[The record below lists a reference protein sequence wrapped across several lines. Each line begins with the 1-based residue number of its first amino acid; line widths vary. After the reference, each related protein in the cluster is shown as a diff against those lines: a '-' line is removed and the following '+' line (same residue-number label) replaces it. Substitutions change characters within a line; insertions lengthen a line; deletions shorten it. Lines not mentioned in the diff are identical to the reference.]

1 MQNKFNKR
9 DRINVLSCFCVLI
22 FSSLSL
28 LCCCFFAR
36 ELPITLIIGSFTL
49 IELLVVIAIIAILAG
64 MLLPALNKARERA
77 RNISCI
83 NNLKSIN
90 TGVQFYADTYDDYLL
105 PTTDTGYYWAYN
117 IAEIMYGDKTKSH
130 TAKIFNCPTTGD
142 KTDAANAGLAKS
154 MNNYSQN
161 PFCSREGFRKLSKV
175 PLASDAIILGDGA
188 RNGTNTGT
196 SYRWGNLSNNSE
208 AVAGNMP
215 FAYNVHGK
223 EKINVACAAGNAAA
237 ITKTEALTMWSYNN
251 LNRRWRIDIF
261 GLGY

>member
-22 FSSLSL
+22 FSSLSW

-83 NNLKSIN
+83 NNLKSIS

-105 PTTDTGYYWAYN
+105 PTTSYWVYN
-117 IAEIMYGDKTKSH
+117 IAEIMYGDKTKSL

-142 KTDAANAGLAKS
+142 KTDAANTGIPQS
-154 MNNYSQN
+154 INNYSQN
-161 PFCSREGFRKLSKV
+161 PYSAKEGIKKLTKV
-175 PLASDAIILGDGA
+175 PLPSDAIIFGDGE

-196 SYRWGNLSNNSE
+196 AYKWGSDGN
-208 AVAGNMP
+208 AYTVVAEKIP
-215 FAYNVHGK
+215 FSYNVHGK
-223 EKINVACAAGNAAA
+223 ATVNFAFAAGNAAA
-237 ITKTEALTMWSYNN
+237 MTQTEVTRAYGTPS
-251 LNRRWRIDIF
+251 RWWHVDIF
-261 GLGY
+261 GYGY

>member
-9 DRINVLSCFCVLI
+9 DRINVI
-22 FSSLSL
+22 GSSRAKKQQHNQERLEKMSTQKHE
-28 LCCCFFAR
+28 R
-36 ELPITLIIGSFTL
+36 TLIIGSFTL

-105 PTTDTGYYWAYN
+105 PSSDGYYWAWN
-117 IAEIMYGDKTKSH
+117 IANVMFGDKEKAYTS
-130 TAKIFNCPTTGD
+130 KIFVCPTTGD
-142 KTDAANAGLAKS
+142 KNDSANSGLSKS
-154 MNNYSQN
+154 INNYSQN

-175 PLASDAIILGDGA
+175 PQPSDAIILGDGA
-188 RNGTNTGT
+188 RNSTDTGT
-196 SYRWGNLSNNSE
+196 SYRWGSESNTSE
-208 AVAGNMP
+208 AIVNTYIP

-223 EKINVACAAGNAAA
+223 EKVNVACAAGNAVA
-237 ITKTEALTMWSYNN
+237 ITKTEALAMWSYNN